1 MCLRYI
7 LIGIVLLALIWLWS
21 SQSHTEKSIVHE
33 GFDKER
39 EFNDNDPWYNR
50 YTGEQQRGFSIETPF

>member
-1 MCLRYI
+1 MCHRYI
-7 LIGIVLLALIWLWS
+7 LIGIVFFALIWLWS
-21 SQSHTEKSIVHE
+21 SQSHPEKSIVYE
-33 GFDKER
+33 GFDKEQ